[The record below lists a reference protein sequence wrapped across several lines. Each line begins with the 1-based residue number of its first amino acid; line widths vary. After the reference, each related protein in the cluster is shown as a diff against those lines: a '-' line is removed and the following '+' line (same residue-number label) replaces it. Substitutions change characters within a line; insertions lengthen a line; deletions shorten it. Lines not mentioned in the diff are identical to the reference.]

1 MIFCRPRP
9 KLSSYH
15 INELILFS
23 GAYRYF
29 KNKKTARRMVYGF
42 TNGETF
48 QPTPLFV
55 EGVDFIRRKDGSPI
69 YTESAV
75 TKLKNYIKER
85 NEKKMA
91 NS

>member
-1 MIFCRPRP
+1 
-9 KLSSYH
+9 
-15 INELILFS
+15 
-23 GAYRYF
+23 
-29 KNKKTARRMVYGF
+29 MVYGF